1 MEAWRPGLPRERVPA
16 HGVLP
21 GEGLLCAHS
30 KRGSCESA
38 VAPAKARAAERTC
51 ICSTRLLN
59 AAPVSSAV
67 RRSATTRGEAVV
79 RHSSALPAASSS
91 AVSCVANLLR
101 GDGVNRGRKSSVAPK
116 LRPLLKAPA
125 GVFSRVLII
134 ECWCVGG
141 SLRRRQAR
149 LRACEEPARA
159 STESACEGEGK
170 RTCCSPSA
178 AASCGPSSAPPS
190 ASAAARPPYPSDG
203 RCPAPTG
210 PRERRVSAA

>member
-30 KRGSCESA
+30 KAGQLRVSRP
-38 VAPAKARAAERTC
+38 PAKARAAERTC

-91 AVSCVANLLR
+91 AVSCVANLFR
-101 GDGVNRGRKSSVAPK
+101 GEGVNRGRKSSVAPK
-116 LRPLLKAPA
+116 LRPLRKAPA

-159 STESACEGEGK
+159 TRWEETHVLQPERRCELWAIF
-170 RTCCSPSA
+170 SPSIRE
-178 AASCGPSSAPPS
+178 CRRSSAIPI
-190 ASAAARPPYPSDG
+190 G
-203 RCPAPTG
+203 W
-210 PRERRVSAA
+210 